1 MRKAGRKSGF
11 SFFIVFFP
19 QIVADTSIHSS
30 FIIYHSVSVGPCVY
44 YYSGFFWHSI
54 KLYLCLFNNLL
65 IVIMNLYNLIIQ
77 DKEQVNLNEVFLN
90 ANNKEQ
96 LTQLIKEHT
105 YVKEL
110 QEYGLP
116 VNHKILLEGSSGC
129 GKTMTAKAIANALG
143 KNIII
148 LNLSNIVSSRIGE
161 TSQNI
166 KMIFDK
172 AARER
177 SVLFLDELDQI
188 GKARGSDDKDVGE
201 MRRLVNTLI
210 QLIDY
215 YPENALL
222 ICATNHPEIIDTA
235 LLRRFQLK
243 INYEMPSA
251 EILDTY
257 YDQLLAQFTEE
268 MRIVERK
275 YSISFA
281 EAKDYALT
289 AVKAALIKKLE
300 AKETLAS

>member
-1 MRKAGRKSGF
+1 
-11 SFFIVFFP
+11 
-19 QIVADTSIHSS
+19 
-30 FIIYHSVSVGPCVY
+30 
-44 YYSGFFWHSI
+44 
-54 KLYLCLFNNLL
+54 
-65 IVIMNLYNLIIQ
+65 MNLYNLIIQ
-77 DKEQVNLNEVFLN
+77 DKEEVTLDDVFLEPK
-90 ANNKEQ
+90 NKEQ
-96 LTQLIKEHT
+96 FVQLIKEQNFA
-105 YVKEL
+105 KEL
-110 QEYGLP
+110 MEYGLP
-116 VNHKILLEGSSGC
+116 INNKILLEGSSGC

-222 ICATNHPEIIDTA
+222 LCATNHAEIIDTA
-235 LLRRFQLK
+235 IIRRFQLK
-243 INYEMPSA
+243 IKYEMPSK
-251 EILDTY
+251 EFLDSFY
-257 YDQLLAQFTEE
+257 NSLLAKFPEDL
-268 MRIVERK
+268 RNIERK
-275 YSISFA
+275 YAISFA
-281 EAKDYALT
+281 EAKDYAFT
-289 AVKAALIKKLE
+289 VVKGRLIERLE
-300 AKETLAS
+300 GKNL

>member
-1 MRKAGRKSGF
+1 
-11 SFFIVFFP
+11 
-19 QIVADTSIHSS
+19 
-30 FIIYHSVSVGPCVY
+30 
-44 YYSGFFWHSI
+44 
-54 KLYLCLFNNLL
+54 
-65 IVIMNLYNLIIQ
+65 MNLYNLIIQ
-77 DKEQVNLNEVFLN
+77 DKEEIALKDVFLDMR
-90 ANNKEQ
+90 NKE
-96 LTQLIKEHT
+96 LITQLIKENT
-105 YVKEL
+105 YAREL

-116 VNHKILLEGSSGC
+116 VNNKVLLQGSSGC
-129 GKTMTAKAIANALG
+129 GKTMTAKAVANELG

-148 LNLSNIVSSRIGE
+148 LNLSNIISSRIGE

-235 LLRRFQLK
+235 LLRRFQLT
-243 INYEMPSA
+243 INYDMPS
-251 EILDTY
+251 EEYLDLFYDTILTKFPED
-257 YDQLLAQFTEE
+257 LKH
-268 MRIVERK
+268 IVRK
-275 YSISFA
+275 YNISFA
-281 EAKDYALT
+281 EAKDYAFT
-289 AVKAALIKKLE
+289 VVKGNLIKKLE
-300 AKETLAS
+300 GEKIQNFK

>member
-1 MRKAGRKSGF
+1 
-11 SFFIVFFP
+11 
-19 QIVADTSIHSS
+19 
-30 FIIYHSVSVGPCVY
+30 
-44 YYSGFFWHSI
+44 
-54 KLYLCLFNNLL
+54 
-65 IVIMNLYNLIIQ
+65 MNLYNLIIQ
-77 DKEQVNLNEVFLN
+77 DKEEVTLNDVFL
-90 ANNKEQ
+90 APNNKEQ
-96 LTQLIKEHT
+96 LVQLIKENT
-105 YVKEL
+105 YSREL

-116 VNHKILLEGSSGC
+116 VNNKVLLQGSSGC
-129 GKTMTAKAIANALG
+129 GKTMTAKAVANAFG

-222 ICATNHPEIIDTA
+222 LCATNHPEIIDPA
-235 LLRRFQLK
+235 LIRRFQLK
-243 INYEMPSA
+243 INYEMPSKDF
-251 EILDTY
+251 LDRF
-257 YDQLLAQFTEE
+257 YDNLLSKFPEDL
-268 MRIVERK
+268 RK
-275 YSISFA
+275 IDRKHEVSFA
-281 EAKDYALT
+281 EAKDYT
-289 AVKAALIKKLE
+289 FTVVKGNLIQKLE
-300 AKETLAS
+300 AQHQTQS

>member
-1 MRKAGRKSGF
+1 
-11 SFFIVFFP
+11 
-19 QIVADTSIHSS
+19 
-30 FIIYHSVSVGPCVY
+30 
-44 YYSGFFWHSI
+44 
-54 KLYLCLFNNLL
+54 
-65 IVIMNLYNLIIQ
+65 MNLYNLIIQ
-77 DKEQVNLNEVFLN
+77 DKEEISLNDVFLEPY
-90 ANNKEQ
+90 NKEQ
-96 LTQLIKEHT
+96 LSQLIKENT
-105 YVKEL
+105 YATEL
-110 QEYGLP
+110 QKYGLP
-116 VNHKILLEGSSGC
+116 VNNKVLLEGSSGC

-222 ICATNHPEIIDTA
+222 LCATNHPEIIDTA
-235 LLRRFQLK
+235 LIRRFQLK
-243 INYEMPSA
+243 IRYEMPSK
-251 EILDTY
+251 EFLDQFYDNILLKFPED
-257 YDQLLAQFTEE
+257 L
-268 MRIVERK
+268 RNIERK
-275 YSISFA
+275 YDVSFA
-281 EAKDYALT
+281 EAKDHAFT
-289 AVKAALIKKLE
+289 VVKNNLIKKLE
-300 AKETLAS
+300 SQF

>member
-1 MRKAGRKSGF
+1 
-11 SFFIVFFP
+11 
-19 QIVADTSIHSS
+19 
-30 FIIYHSVSVGPCVY
+30 
-44 YYSGFFWHSI
+44 
-54 KLYLCLFNNLL
+54 
-65 IVIMNLYNLIIQ
+65 MNLYNLIIQ
-77 DKEQVNLNEVFLN
+77 DKEQVTLNEVFLDK
-90 ANNKEQ
+90 NNRNH
-96 LTQLIKEHT
+96 LVQLIKENT
-105 YVKEL
+105 YSKEL

-116 VNHKILLEGSSGC
+116 VNNKILLQGSSGC

-215 YPENALL
+215 YPEDALL
-222 ICATNHPEIIDTA
+222 LCATNHPEIIDTA

-243 INYEMPSA
+243 INYEMPSNDF
-251 EILDTY
+251 LDTF
-257 YDQLLAQFTEE
+257 YDKLLAQFPED
-268 MRIVERK
+268 MRTIERK

-281 EAKDYALT
+281 EAKDHALT
-289 AVKAALIKKLE
+289 SVKAVLITKLE
-300 AKETLAS
+300 AKETIKS

>member
-1 MRKAGRKSGF
+1 MS
-11 SFFIVFFP
+11 
-19 QIVADTSIHSS
+19 
-30 FIIYHSVSVGPCVY
+30 
-44 YYSGFFWHSI
+44 
-54 KLYLCLFNNLL
+54 
-65 IVIMNLYNLIIQ
+65 LYNLIIQ
-77 DKEQVNLNEVFLN
+77 DKEQVNLNEVFLDK
-90 ANNKEQ
+90 NNKEH
-96 LTQLIKEHT
+96 LVQLIKEHN
-105 YVKEL
+105 YIKEL

-116 VNHKILLEGSSGC
+116 VNNKILLQGSSGC
-129 GKTMTAKAIANALG
+129 GKTMTAKAVANALG
-143 KNIII
+143 KNIMI

-215 YPENALL
+215 YPEHSLL
-222 ICATNHPEIIDTA
+222 LCATNHPEIIDTA

-243 INYEMPSA
+243 INYEMPSD

-257 YDQLLAQFTEE
+257 YDQLLDQFPED
-268 MRIVERK
+268 MRTVERK
-275 YSISFA
+275 YSVSFA

-300 AKETLAS
+300 AQATIPS